1 MTQPNSTSLKDILQ
15 EIQEKDEDFI
25 KELVGDYY
33 RN

>member
-15 EIQEKDEDFI
+15 EIQEKDKDFI